1 MITTHKHTLLTRRC
15 AALLCL
21 ALLASPLTAVAADT
35 SYQQD
40 FTITA
45 YYSPLPD
52 QCCYVK
58 GSYEADKLLNGNGTN
73 GADGTPVYPGML
85 AAPPTYA
92 FGTVVE
98 LPGIGVLAVHDRGG
112 AIQEGKDS
120 HRLDIWMGS
129 GEEGLA
135 RALAFGVRRV
145 TGIVHPAGST
155 SMPKEAL
162 DLSAFEAP
170 LASLKTFAVSGDA
183 AKPAIAMA
191 AYGQKNES
199 VTALQKS
206 LKDAGYF
213 SEQPTGFFGDKTQA
227 ALLAF
232 QEDMGITGSGT
243 SLNDVTSAYLDAAV
257 AVQSHEA
264 PLGLINKDSGRS
276 DILQAQRLLRFL
288 GFYRGRTS
296 GVYDDKLFNAIVG
309 LQKEYKLVGDA
320 SSPGAGRI
328 GPLTRGVI
336 VSLWRKTRID
346 AIAVRIIELQQVKK
360 LLADRG
366 LLLDAFVAKGDS
378 GDEVRALQS
387 FLADRGYFPK
397 DKVNGHF
404 GDMTEDAVTSYQLAE
419 QIIDKETAK
428 GAGNVGP
435 STLQAIRQQQVE
447 NGYQTVRS
455 YGWSAL

>member
-1 MITTHKHTLLTRRC
+1 MITTHKHTLFQRRC

-145 TGIVHPAGST
+145 TGVVHPAGSA
-155 SMPKEAL
+155 SMPKESL

-183 AKPAIAMA
+183 AKPAVAKA
-191 AYGQKNES
+191 TFGQKNES
-199 VTALQKS
+199 VTALQQS

-213 SEQPTGFFGDKTQA
+213 NEQPTGFFGDRTKT

-232 QEDMGITGSGT
+232 EADMGLSGSGT
-243 SLNDVTSAYLDAAV
+243 SLSDVSAAYLDAAV
-257 AVQSHEA
+257 LVKSHEP
-264 PLGLINKDSGRS
+264 PLGLVNKDSARS
-276 DILQAQRLLRFL
+276 DVLQAQRLLRFL

-296 GVYDDKLFNAIVG
+296 GVYDGNLFDAIVS

-328 GPLTRGVI
+328 GPLTRGVV
-336 VSLWRKTRID
+336 VSLWQKTRID
-346 AIAVRIIELQQVKK
+346 AIAMKTIELQQVKK

-378 GDEVRALQS
+378 GDEVRALQT
-387 FLADRGYFPK
+387 FLADKGYFPK

-404 GDMTEDAVTSYQLAE
+404 GDMTEDAVTAYQVAE
-419 QIIDKETAK
+419 QIVASSDAK

-435 STLQAIRQQQVE
+435 STLQAIREDQVT

-455 YGWSAL
+455 YGWNAL